1 MKILISSHSFYP
13 NVGGI
18 EAVSSILA
26 HEFVTQGHEVK
37 IITQTLATD
46 LASFPFEVIRQP
58 KKYQLF
64 KLLSW
69 CDVFF
74 HNNIG
79 LQTLWPL
86 FLIHKPWVVAH
97 HTWIARTDGSLG
109 WQDYLKYFLLRFAT
123 SISISQVIADRLSTP
138 SIIIGNPYNDDLFY
152 QMPEISREKALVFLG
167 RLVSD
172 KGVGLLITA
181 LGQLKKN
188 YDLTPALT
196 IIGTGP
202 EEKLLHELAKDLDVF
217 NQVNFIGTKTG
228 TDLAQLLNAHQ
239 VMVVPSLW
247 LEPFGIV
254 ALEGIACGCVV
265 VGSDGGGLKEAIGA
279 CGITFPNGD
288 IQALTQT
295 LAELLLNSNHL
306 AIYKA
311 KANSHLSQYK
321 KTAVAKAYLRV
332 FEDAIK

>member
-26 HEFVTQGHEVK
+26 HDFLNQGYEVK

-46 LASFPFEVIRQP
+46 LKSFPFEVVRQP
-58 KKYQLF
+58 QKHQLF
-64 KLLSW
+64 KLVSW

-74 HNNIG
+74 HNNIS
-79 LQTLWPL
+79 LQTFWPL
-86 FLIHKPWVVAH
+86 FLLHKPWVIAH
-97 HTWIARTDGSLG
+97 HTWISRTNGSLS
-109 WQDYLKYFLLRFAT
+109 WQDYVKYFLIRFGT
-123 SISISQVIADRLSTP
+123 SISISQAVADRLPTS
-138 SIIIGNPYNDDLFY
+138 SFIIGNPYDNDLFY
-152 QMPEISREKALVFLG
+152 EMPEILRDKELVFLG

-172 KGVGLLITA
+172 KGVDLLITA
-181 LGQLKKN
+181 LGQLKKIYN
-188 YDLTPALT
+188 LTPYLT

-202 EEKLLHELAKDLDVF
+202 EENLLLNLAKDFDVS
-217 NQVNFIGTKTG
+217 NQVKFIGTKTG
-228 TDLAQLLNAHQ
+228 TELVQLLNGHQ

-279 CGITFPNGD
+279 CGITFSNGD

-295 LAELLLNSNHL
+295 LAKLLLNSNDL
-306 AIYKA
+306 AVYRA
-311 KANSHLSQYK
+311 EANLHLSQYK

>member
-1 MKILISSHSFYP
+1 MKILMSSHSFYP

-37 IITQTLATD
+37 ILTQTLATD
-46 LASFPFEVIRQP
+46 LESFPFEVIRQP
-58 KKYQLF
+58 KTHQLF

-74 HNNIG
+74 HNNIS

-86 FLIHKPWVVAH
+86 FLLHKPWVIAH
-97 HTWIARTDGSLG
+97 HTWIARTNGSLG
-109 WQDYLKYFLLRFAT
+109 WQDYIKYFLIRFAT
-123 SISISQVIADRLSTP
+123 SISISQAIADCLSTP
-138 SIIIGNPYNDDLFY
+138 SIIIGNPYDDDLFY
-152 QMPEISREKALVFLG
+152 EMPEIPREKDLVFLG

-172 KGVGLLITA
+172 KGVSLLITA

-188 YDLTPALT
+188 YDLTPDLT
-196 IIGTGP
+196 IIGRGT
-202 EEKLLHELAKDLDVF
+202 EEELLYDLAKNLDVF

-228 TDLAQLLNAHQ
+228 TDLVELLNVHQ
-239 VMVVPSLW
+239 IMVVPSLW

-254 ALEGIACGCVV
+254 ALEGIACGCIV
-265 VGSDGGGLKEAIGA
+265 VGSDGGGLKEAIGD
-279 CGITFPNGD
+279 CGVTFPNGD
-288 IQALTQT
+288 IEALTQT
-295 LAELLLNSNHL
+295 LAKLLLNSNHL
-306 AIYKA
+306 AIYRA
-311 KANSHLSQYK
+311 KANLHLSQYK